1 MRVLSLLLALTVI
14 SGTGLCAVTRSDL
27 SPATL
32 SVLPPSSS
40 FIKLKSGNTIQGEI
54 LRNEGS
60 TNEVVVRTVTG
71 KIISKQRYSR
81 ADVLEVRP
89 ENLEPM
95 LANALKDLRLSPKT
109 NLTATAY
116 AGTIALCDEF
126 MKLWPT
132 SQEISW
138 VSEKRTEFSAEQNKL
153 AQGLEKLE
161 GEWMPPIKA
170 SVARYTAL
178 SRIIAKAQ
186 TQYPGID
193 TQNYSQNPTAKKS
206 YERALENRR
215 AIARR
220 LPSLMTERI
229 PILLQNKDFDQAAAE
244 MDTFLLFWIELV
256 TKTQANRA
264 NAIKGGESDFADMD
278 FTVLITMEKKIL
290 EAYLANRNPAELTP
304 PANTETNL
312 VYVPGGLCLIGRDN
326 ATPADPDF
334 PMRLIRVKPFFIQRC
349 EVSNAEYRRFVDH
362 VRTSQDYSM
371 EHPDAP
377 PLKDHQ
383 AAGWKTPAL
392 SRDTQPVVGVDWF
405 DAYAYAKWK
414 GLRLPTEAEW
424 ELAAR
429 GTDNRPYPWGTT
441 APGEVMVNN
450 PSGRAFVAAEMDKR
464 DPPPPPKRFSCT
476 RQEPRPPRTLPAE
489 TWDVAQGIPAELQ
502 GGIFS
507 IEPAGSPYGLSHM
520 AGNAAEWVQDWFDPA
535 GYRVMRQDDPVNTT
549 KSSGHV
555 FRGGSYLNQDQEL
568 KTTTRGLGAPP
579 SLNKGCQPN
588 TGLPMI
594 GFRCVKEIVQ
604 PSVPVK

>member
-290 EAYLANRNPAELTP
+290 EAYLANRNPA
-304 PANTETNL
+304 
-312 VYVPGGLCLIGRDN
+312 
-326 ATPADPDF
+326 
-334 PMRLIRVKPFFIQRC
+334 
-349 EVSNAEYRRFVDH
+349 
-362 VRTSQDYSM
+362 
-371 EHPDAP
+371 
-377 PLKDHQ
+377 
-383 AAGWKTPAL
+383 
-392 SRDTQPVVGVDWF
+392 
-405 DAYAYAKWK
+405 
-414 GLRLPTEAEW
+414 
-424 ELAAR
+424 
-429 GTDNRPYPWGTT
+429 
-441 APGEVMVNN
+441 
-450 PSGRAFVAAEMDKR
+450 
-464 DPPPPPKRFSCT
+464 
-476 RQEPRPPRTLPAE
+476 
-489 TWDVAQGIPAELQ
+489 
-502 GGIFS
+502 
-507 IEPAGSPYGLSHM
+507 
-520 AGNAAEWVQDWFDPA
+520 
-535 GYRVMRQDDPVNTT
+535 
-549 KSSGHV
+549 
-555 FRGGSYLNQDQEL
+555 
-568 KTTTRGLGAPP
+568 
-579 SLNKGCQPN
+579 
-588 TGLPMI
+588 
-594 GFRCVKEIVQ
+594 
-604 PSVPVK
+604 